1 LYIDR
6 TIEKVVQQVSETFP
20 VLLVSGP
27 RQIGKTTLLKRMAG
41 KDRKIVSLDNMNIRN
56 LAKTDPELF
65 LQRYEPPILI
75 DEVQYAPELFPYIK
89 AKVDAGGEYG
99 DYWLTGSQMFAM
111 MQHVTE
117 SLAGRVGILP
127 MLGLAN
133 SEINGQQYGEFN
145 CDIQELI
152 KRLSTA
158 QSVTVKDVFDRI
170 FRGSL
175 PRMYDGSK
183 LNREIYFASYIET
196 YITRDIQN
204 LQQVADSLSFMKFLT
219 LVASR
224 TATNVNYEAL
234 ARGAEISAS
243 TAKRWLSLLVTSGL
257 VILVEPYTHNVT
269 KRIVKSPRMYF
280 ADTGLA
286 AYLMGWSSSQVLE
299 NSNMSGAFL
308 ETWVVTEIYK
318 SYLNAGKRPKFYF
331 YRDSN
336 QEEID
341 LIIVQNGKIYPIE
354 IKKSANPAHPSRHF
368 ATLGDEVETGIVL
381 CLASDVIP
389 LDKKNWLVPVW
400 LI

>member
-1 LYIDR
+1 MYIER
-6 TIEKVVQQVSETFP
+6 TIENVVRDVSETFP

-27 RQIGKTTLLKRMAG
+27 RQIGKTTLLKRMSG
-41 KDRKIVSLDNMNIRN
+41 KERKVVSMDNMSIRN

-89 AKVDAGGEYG
+89 SKVDDGGKYG
-99 DYWLTGSQMFAM
+99 DYWLTGSQMFSM
-111 MQHVTE
+111 MQQVTE

-133 SEINGQQYGEFN
+133 SEVNGHKRGVFT

-152 KRLSTA
+152 KRLPMV
-158 QSVTVKDVFDRI
+158 QPMTVKDVFDRI

-183 LNREIYFASYIET
+183 LNREIYFASYVDT

-204 LQQVADSLSFMKFLT
+204 LQQVGDLLSFMKFIK
-219 LVASR
+219 LVVAR

-234 ARGAEISAS
+234 AREAEVSAS
-243 TAKRWLSLLVTSGL
+243 TVKRWLSLLVTTGL
-257 VILVEPYTHNVT
+257 VVLVEPYTHNIV
-269 KRIVKSPRMYF
+269 KRVVKSPRMYF
-280 ADTGLA
+280 TDTGLA
-286 AYLMGWSSSQVLE
+286 AYLMGWSDSEVLE
-299 NSNMSGAFL
+299 NSNMSGAFF
-308 ETWVVTEIYK
+308 ETWVVMEIYK
-318 SYLNAGKRPKFYF
+318 SYLNAGKRPNLYF

-341 LIIVQNGKIYPIE
+341 LIIAQNGRIYPIE
-354 IKKSANPAHPSRHF
+354 IKKSANPAHPARHF

-389 LDKKNWLVPVW
+389 IDKKNWLVPVW